1 MENRELA
8 VRYAKALLKADVAG
22 LVDSEAK
29 QLLDCFH
36 HSHHLLVLFQD
47 VMVPSQS
54 KLTAIKRAFQENIS
68 DTFLRFLTLVSSKKR
83 MDHLPLILKEFLE
96 LRELGR
102 GTVKGVL
109 RMASQLSLDEIH
121 SLEETLTR
129 KFDRTCTLDSIMDT
143 NLIGGFTIRV
153 EDTLF
158 DSSVRTQLDT
168 LRTRFLNLVG

>member
-8 VRYAKALLKADVAG
+8 VRYAKALVRADASG
-22 LVDSEAK
+22 QVDSEAK
-29 QLLDCFH
+29 QLLACFH

-47 VMVPSQS
+47 IMVPSQS
-54 KLTAIKRAFQENIS
+54 KLTAIRRAFQEQIS
-68 DTFLRFLTLVSSKKR
+68 ETFLRFLTLVSTKNR
-83 MDHLPLILKEFLE
+83 MDHLPLILKEFLD

-109 RMASQLSLDEIH
+109 RMATQLSPEEIQ
-121 SLEETLTR
+121 SLEGTLSK
-129 KFDRTCTLDSIMDT
+129 KFARPCTLDPILDEHM
-143 NLIGGFTIRV
+143 IGGFTIRV